1 MYHMADFMI
10 ASGASRRAW
19 GEAKLTQVASASSS
33 ASSTAQASGAVDS
46 GDMSVLL
53 SGKRLQISADVDA
66 EGLAKLKDI
75 LTKYEEILKM
85 LQ

>member
-1 MYHMADFMI
+1 MGDA
-10 ASGASRRAW
+10 
-19 GEAKLTQVASASSS
+19 GE
-33 ASSTAQASGAVDS
+33 
-46 GDMSVLL
+46 MSVLL

-66 EGLAKLKDI
+66 EGLSKLKEI

>member
-1 MYHMADFMI
+1 M
-10 ASGASRRAW
+10 GRPTRAP
-19 GEAKLTQVASASSS
+19 ASA
-33 ASSTAQASGAVDS
+33 ASSIAHASSGIHS

>member
-1 MYHMADFMI
+1 M
-10 ASGASRRAW
+10 GRPTRA
-19 GEAKLTQVASASSS
+19 LASA
-33 ASSTAQASGAVDS
+33 ASSIAHASSGIDS